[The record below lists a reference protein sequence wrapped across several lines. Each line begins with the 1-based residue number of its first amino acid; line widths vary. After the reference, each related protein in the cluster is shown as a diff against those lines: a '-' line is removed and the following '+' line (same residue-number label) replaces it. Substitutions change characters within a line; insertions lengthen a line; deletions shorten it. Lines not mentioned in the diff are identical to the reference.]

1 MTDRC
6 RHCDGFIFRPG
17 SHKCPPRWLV
27 WDPDLGETSADARP
41 TYATDAEEAAEK
53 YQEHSEA
60 SACEYTCMEGGEV
73 ALHVL
78 PADELASVEQVQ
90 VFHVT
95 GEAVPSYR
103 AAALKREAERT
114 PYRVSTIRHEGER
127 WAVKLED
134 LAGEDAGGVALT
146 EDQAPPPAPGVYVH
160 AAGEIGEPG
169 LVLSWRDRGQSR
181 EVTITEGHG
190 VRRESL

>member
-1 MTDRC
+1 MSDRC
-6 RHCDGFIFRPG
+6 RHCDEFIYRPG

-53 YQEHSEA
+53 YQQHSEA
-60 SACEYTCMEGGEV
+60 SACEYPCMDGGEV

-95 GEAVPSYR
+95 GEAVPHYS
-103 AAALKREAERT
+103 ANALKLQAERT
-114 PYRVSTIRHEGER
+114 PYRVSTFHKAGEQ

-134 LAGEDAGGVALT
+134 LAGEDAGGVVLT
-146 EDQAPPPAPGVYVH
+146 ADQGPPPDRGSYVH
-160 AAGEIGEPG
+160 AEGDIGAPG
-169 LVLSWRDRGQSR
+169 LVLSWKDRAR
-181 EVTITEGHG
+181 RTKEVTVTEGA
-190 VRRESL
+190 S